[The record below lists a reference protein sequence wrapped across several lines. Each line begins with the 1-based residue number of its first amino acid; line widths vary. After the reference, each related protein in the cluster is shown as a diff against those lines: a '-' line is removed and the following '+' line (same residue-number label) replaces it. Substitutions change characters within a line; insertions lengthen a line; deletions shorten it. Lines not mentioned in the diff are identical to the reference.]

1 MKLPTISTVLVLS
14 TSLAIHGGYH
24 VVDAHGYLKSP
35 RSRNYVASVDP
46 IWWGG
51 SETDPA
57 PENCPHCLNIG
68 GTEARCGKV
77 GKYLQ
82 IANTYDIMI
91 ALHLILTH
99 ASFYIFYFIIGDHNY
114 DYPPNAIGTVLGPNT
129 QECYEESSV
138 IDVVSVLTAHHKVS
152 RS

>member
-1 MKLPTISTVLVLS
+1 MKLPTISTLLVLS
-14 TSLAIHGGYH
+14 TSLAIHGGYNV

-51 SETDPA
+51 TETDPA

-77 GKYLQ
+77 GKYCKCS
-82 IANTYDIMI
+82 IANTDMIYDMI
-91 ALHLILTH
+91 DIYKYNSTMCICYIAIAMILSAYNREHISLAH
-99 ASFYIFYFIIGDHNY
+99 ASILYLLLY
-114 DYPPNAIGTVLGPNT
+114 L
-129 QECYEESSV
+129 
-138 IDVVSVLTAHHKVS
+138 
-152 RS
+152 

>member
-24 VVDAHGYLKSP
+24 VVVDAHGYLKSP

-51 SETDPA
+51 TETDPA

-77 GKYLQ
+77 GKYLLVY
-82 IANTYDIMI
+82 TM
-91 ALHLILTH
+91 L
-99 ASFYIFYFIIGDHNY
+99 S
-114 DYPPNAIGTVLGPNT
+114 AI
-129 QECYEESSV
+129 
-138 IDVVSVLTAHHKVS
+138 
-152 RS
+152 

>member
-1 MKLPTISTVLVLS
+1 MKLPTISTLLVLS

-24 VVDAHGYLKSP
+24 VVVDAHGYLKSP

-51 SETDPA
+51 TETDPA

-77 GKYLQ
+77 GKYCNSA
-82 IANTYDIMI
+82 INTI
-91 ALHLILTH
+91 
-99 ASFYIFYFIIGDHNY
+99 
-114 DYPPNAIGTVLGPNT
+114 
-129 QECYEESSV
+129 
-138 IDVVSVLTAHHKVS
+138 
-152 RS
+152 

>member
-1 MKLPTISTVLVLS
+1 MLLTTISTVLVLS
-14 TSLAIHGGYH
+14 TSLAIHGGYNV

-51 SETDPA
+51 TEYDPA

-77 GKYLQ
+77 GKLLQ
-82 IANTYDIMI
+82 LLVLCNCTQCIVIIVVAIAMI
-91 ALHLILTH
+91 
-99 ASFYIFYFIIGDHNY
+99 
-114 DYPPNAIGTVLGPNT
+114 
-129 QECYEESSV
+129 
-138 IDVVSVLTAHHKVS
+138 K
-152 RS
+152 